1 MPYEL
6 KRGELPHGRLN
17 AEIEAI
23 EPVMANL
30 SLVLPLTKTCFL
42 NMENDHHSVV
52 ALETQQIQ
60 CPLTP
65 NQEKK
70 YFVAL
75 PMSAA

>member
-1 MPYEL
+1 MPYDL
-6 KRGELPHGRLN
+6 KRGELPHGKLK
-17 AEIEAI
+17 AETEAI
-23 EPVMANL
+23 EPLMANL

-42 NMENDHHSVV
+42 NMGNDHHSVV

-65 NQEKK
+65 NREK
-70 YFVAL
+70 YFVTL